1 MDNESPPS
9 IQDPLVELARERLV
23 RRLDVEDAFNL
34 RAADLVA
41 DLKARLEIGDQE
53 SSETQRRHAL
63 EMQRQRNQALATNR
77 MLREQRDELVAM
89 HLLIDPDF
97 DADAVFKEVADK
109 HPGAVNPM
117 AHKKRVDDEA

>member
-41 DLKARLEIGDQE
+41 DLKARLRRVQE

-89 HLLIDPDF
+89 HLLVDPDF
-97 DADAVFKEVADK
+97 DAEAVFKEVADK

-117 AHKKRVDDEA
+117 AHKKRVDEEE